1 LGLTTQLPAVPHLV
15 TCGPVPTGL
24 SAVAVSRRNNL
35 ARLQL
40 GYTEVAVL
48 ELLRD
53 WQTTTQA
60 TWGQIVTALRAAI
73 DAGALDT
80 NKLAAAGRCEPHPN
94 VRHDLT
100 ALLTDSAQP
109 GQAIA

>member
-1 LGLTTQLPAVPHLV
+1 
-15 TCGPVPTGL
+15 
-24 SAVAVSRRNNL
+24 VAVSRRNNL

-60 TWGQIVTALRAAI
+60 TWGQIITAVRAAI
-73 DAGALDT
+73 DARAVDT
-80 NKLAAAGRCEPHPN
+80 TKLATAGRSEPHPN
-94 VRHDLT
+94 IRHDLT
-100 ALLTDSAQP
+100 VLLNDVTQP